1 MPCKDM
7 TLFYSPASPFA
18 RKVIV
23 LLHETGQLA
32 NVELF
37 DVQLS
42 PVSPSG
48 EVIARNPS
56 GKIPALE
63 LANGDTLH
71 DSRVILDYLDHHHS
85 GEPLI
90 PRDGAR
96 RWQRLTLA
104 SLADAILDAAIL
116 IRYETFL
123 RPQEL
128 HWPTWL
134 DAQQEKIERAL
145 SELETQADT
154 GQLQRF
160 DIASISIACALGYL
174 DFRQPQLGWRER
186 FARLASW
193 YEDISKRESML
204 STQPPT

>member
-1 MPCKDM
+1 MPSKNM

-23 LLHETGQLA
+23 LLQETGQLPT
-32 NVELF
+32 VELF
-37 DVQLS
+37 DVKLS

-63 LANGDTLH
+63 LANGETLH
-71 DSRVILDYLDHHHS
+71 DSRVILDYLDHQHS

-90 PRDGAR
+90 PREGPS

-104 SLADAILDAAIL
+104 SLADAILDAGVL

-123 RPQEL
+123 RPEEL
-128 HWPTWL
+128 HWQTWL
-134 DAQQEKIERAL
+134 GAQQEKIERAL
-145 SELETQADT
+145 AEFETQADT

-160 DIASISIACALGYL
+160 DIASIGIACALGYL

-186 FARLASW
+186 YARLASW
-193 YEDISKRESML
+193 YADASQRESML
-204 STQPPT
+204 NSQPPA

>member
-1 MPCKDM
+1 MSCKEM

-23 LLHETGQLA
+23 LLHETRQLD

-48 EVIARNPS
+48 DVIARNPS
-56 GKIPALE
+56 GKIPALG

-71 DSRVILDYLDHHHS
+71 DSRVILDYLDHQHG

-90 PRDGAR
+90 PRDGAA

-123 RPQEL
+123 RPKEL

-134 DAQQEKIERAL
+134 DAQQEKIERGLA
-145 SELETQADT
+145 ELETQAASDR
-154 GQLQRF
+154 LQCF
-160 DIASISIACALGYL
+160 HIASIGIACALGYL
-174 DFRQPQLGWRER
+174 DFRQPQLGWRAR
-186 FARLASW
+186 FACLASW
-193 YEDISKRESML
+193 YEDVSQRESMR
-204 STQPPT
+204 STQPPA

>member
-1 MPCKDM
+1 MSCKEM

-23 LLHETGQLA
+23 LLHETRQLD

-48 EVIARNPS
+48 DVIARNPS

-71 DSRVILDYLDHHHS
+71 DSRVILDYLDHQHG

-90 PRDGAR
+90 PRDGAA

-123 RPQEL
+123 RPKEL

-134 DAQQEKIERAL
+134 DAQQEKIERGLA
-145 SELETQADT
+145 ELETQAASDR
-154 GQLQRF
+154 LQCF
-160 DIASISIACALGYL
+160 NIASIGIACALGYL
-174 DFRQPQLGWRER
+174 DFRQPQLGWRAR
-186 FARLASW
+186 FACLASW
-193 YEDISKRESML
+193 YEDVSQRESMR
-204 STQPPT
+204 STQPPA